1 MFVPRYYSP
10 LYYYYMLDEQQLV
23 RLYRTMLYNGVN
35 QAFPTGRERRIK
47 QGEEY
52 TFFST

>member
-1 MFVPRYYSP
+1 
-10 LYYYYMLDEQQLV
+10 MLDEQQLV